1 MSTSPAP
8 TRRTS
13 TATDPPRL
21 KSQQQHPVCRP
32 LILSGR
38 PTRFG
43 LSVID
48 ADGERVGQPTFVCE
62 IGAISVKSGVMF
74 VSVPHF
80 DRVQVPENP
89 SAPPDGSFN
98 TGGVTAATSRKAT
111 RHKLGATY
119 GLAVVAAG
127 VVAAL
132 AGHGAVGLA
141 AATLALAISLAK
153 DRSVLSCVPAASV
166 LVMAGV
172 VVLVQFPLIAKW
184 PNFGIT
190 GVARVS
196 VAGLCIAAGLV
207 VWLRRR
213 TMSSV
218 QLTDLPEVVALSP
231 ALFLTG
237 VGVWMATLPVTLATN
252 WFFLWGDNV
261 MRARDVSAIG
271 ALGRLDYSAYKGPG
285 GWLSFVSLA
294 VVSETD
300 SRDTA
305 GGLLALVSTNAQ
317 MLWTLYVLVCA
328 ATSLTAVALVRRFGA
343 HRWAAALAGLGAGA
357 VMCWPQFFVFTM
369 GAGFQSTILLTLLL
383 AVAASEVLMAKAGE
397 LRTVIVCSAAVVM
410 TAHNYPPGVPVAGV
424 LWLGAM
430 ARYRQGRGVRV
441 DRRDR
446 SVIVI
451 IVCSVLAT
459 FPVLQ
464 MFAGASG
471 VGVSRV
477 AAVGSVFRLP
487 LEWVVAGILAAALC
501 LAKPRRSPAAF
512 WVSMAVLVAFL
523 EPIGAWLLLDVPL
536 QSYYPTKLLW
546 HVAAL
551 GVPLVWAWFSLG
563 CAVLSQRFGSWPG
576 RSTVAASE
584 GLILT
589 LTVLVGLVGVLP
601 AALGLWSRD
610 EGRILTSA
618 TSIDAPRTQ
627 VVWRAGGNEY
637 EDWRI
642 QRLVST
648 YSMSRGVPGY
658 LSIPVGLSEQCETLR
673 SVAAPA
679 VLTSATQAEVTKRFG
694 CAPGVVGLQVLDPKK
709 RSGSTVSRTSG
720 SLSGRS

>member
-1 MSTSPAP
+1 MSPVRTS
-8 TRRTS
+8 RTS
-13 TATDPPRL
+13 TATDPPAFADAT
-21 KSQQQHPVCRP
+21 STDGMTPAH
-32 LILSGR
+32 LSGR

-48 ADGERVGQPTFVCE
+48 ADGERVGQPTFICA

-98 TGGVTAATSRKAT
+98 TGGVTAATSRRAT

-119 GLAVVAAG
+119 GLAVAAAG

-141 AATLALAISLAK
+141 AAALALAISLAK

-184 PNFGIT
+184 PDFGIT

-328 ATSLTAVALVRRFGA
+328 ATSLTAVALARRFGA

-369 GAGFQSTILLTLLL
+369 GAGFQSTIVLTLLL

-397 LRTVIVCSAAVVM
+397 LRAVIVCSAAVVL

-451 IVCSVLAT
+451 IVCSALAT
-459 FPVLQ
+459 VPVLQ
-464 MFAGASG
+464 MFSGASG

-477 AAVGSVFRLP
+477 AAVGSVMRLP
-487 LEWVVAGILAAALC
+487 VEWVVPGILAAILC
-501 LAKPRRSPAAF
+501 LAWPGHSRAVR
-512 WVSMAVLVAFL
+512 WVGMAVLIAFL

-551 GVPLVWAWFSLG
+551 GLPLVWAWISLG
-563 CAVLSQRFGSWPG
+563 FVVLTQRLRP
-576 RSTVAASE
+576 RLAKQAVAASTCV
-584 GLILT
+584 ILT
-589 LTVLVGLVGVLP
+589 VTVLVGLVGVLP
-601 AALGLWSRD
+601 AALGFWSLD
-610 EGRILTSA
+610 QGRILISA
-618 TSIDAPRTQ
+618 TSIDAPKAQ
-627 VVWRAGGNEY
+627 VVWRAGENED

-648 YSMSRGVPGY
+648 YSMSRGLPGY

-679 VLTSATQAEVTKRFG
+679 VLTSATQAEVTERFG
-694 CAPGVVGLQVLDPKK
+694 CAPGVVGLPVLDPKE
-709 RSGSTVSRTSG
+709 RSGSTASRTSV

>member
-1 MSTSPAP
+1 
-8 TRRTS
+8 
-13 TATDPPRL
+13 
-21 KSQQQHPVCRP
+21 
-32 LILSGR
+32 
-38 PTRFG
+38 
-43 LSVID
+43 VID
-48 ADGERVGQPTFVCE
+48 ADGERVGQPTFICA

-98 TGGVTAATSRKAT
+98 TGGVTAATSRRAT

-119 GLAVVAAG
+119 GLAVAAAG

-141 AATLALAISLAK
+141 AAILALAISLAK
-153 DRSVLSCVPAASV
+153 DRSALSCVPAASV
-166 LVMAGV
+166 LVMAAV
-172 VVLVQFPLIAKW
+172 VVLVQFPLITKW

-190 GVARVS
+190 GVARVA

-213 TMSSV
+213 ALSHLKV
-218 QLTDLPEVVALSP
+218 TDLPEVVALSP
-231 ALFLTG
+231 ALFLAG
-237 VGVWMATLPVTLATN
+237 VGVWMAAMPVTRATS

-261 MRARDVSAIG
+261 MHARNVGAIG
-271 ALGRLDYSAYKGPG
+271 ALGRLDYSVWGKPG

-300 SRDTA
+300 SRGTP

-317 MLWTLYVLVCA
+317 MLWTAYVLVCA
-328 ATSLTAVALVRRFGA
+328 ATSLTAVALVRQFGA

-369 GAGFQSTILLTLLL
+369 GAGFQTTIVLTFLL
-383 AVAASEVLMAKAGE
+383 AVAASEVLMAKACE
-397 LRTVIVCSAAVVM
+397 LHALVICSAAVVL
-410 TAHNYPPGVPVAGV
+410 TAHNYPLGLPIAGV
-424 LWLGAM
+424 LWLGTV

-441 DRRDR
+441 DRRDIPA
-446 SVIVI
+446 IV
-451 IVCSVLAT
+451 VMVSSALAT
-459 FPVLQ
+459 APILQ
-464 MFAGASG
+464 TLVG
-471 VGVSRV
+471 VGARGV
-477 AAVGSVFRLP
+477 AISQSPVGSIMRLP
-487 LEWVVAGILAAALC
+487 VEWVVPGILAATLC
-501 LAKPRRSPAAF
+501 LARPGRSRAAG
-512 WVSMAVLVAFL
+512 WVGMAVLVAFL
-523 EPIGAWLLLDVPL
+523 EPIGAWVLLDVPL

-551 GVPLVWAWFSLG
+551 GLPLVWAWFSLG
-563 CAVLSQRFGSWPG
+563 FALLSQRFGSGPA

-610 EGRILTSA
+610 EGRILNSA

-627 VVWRAGGNEY
+627 VVWRAGENEY

-648 YSMSRGVPGY
+648 YSMSRGLPAY

-679 VLTSATQAEVTKRFG
+679 VLTSAAQAEVTRRFG
-694 CAPGVVGLQVLDPKK
+694 CAPGVVGLQVLDPKE

-720 SLSGRS
+720 SLSGRN